1 MNDVKVC
8 FMSKGNW
15 GKSVA
20 YFDVDVNGV
29 TIKGCRLVEGENGL
43 FVSLPSIRKEKDGE
57 VDYQQVVYVN
67 DDLKKLI
74 HDSAKARYEDANEV
88 RLHDNKEDAGYN
100 EKDLPF

>member
-1 MNDVKVC
+1 MNDVKVR

-43 FVSLPSIRKEKDGE
+43 FVSLPSIRKEKPNKSVREGSTIPTF
-57 VDYQQVVYVN
+57 QISSNANSRQHT
-67 DDLKKLI
+67 LMLMGI
-74 HDSAKARYEDANEV
+74 EDMV
-88 RLHDNKEDAGYN
+88 
-100 EKDLPF
+100 